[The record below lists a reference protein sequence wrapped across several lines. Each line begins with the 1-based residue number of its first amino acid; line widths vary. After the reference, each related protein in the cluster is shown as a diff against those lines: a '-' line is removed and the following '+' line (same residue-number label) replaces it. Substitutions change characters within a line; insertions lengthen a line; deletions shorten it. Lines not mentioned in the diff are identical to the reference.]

1 MAEHDSQEKEEDL
14 KNAKIVVVEFK
25 RRINTEVRKQERLEI
40 VDKKELQKRRVTR
53 EVYGKN
59 VVWVE

>member
-40 VDKKELQKRRVTR
+40 IDKKELQKRRVTR

>member
-59 VVWVE
+59 VVWME

>member
-1 MAEHDSQEKEEDL
+1 MAEHNSQEKEEDL

-59 VVWVE
+59 VVWME